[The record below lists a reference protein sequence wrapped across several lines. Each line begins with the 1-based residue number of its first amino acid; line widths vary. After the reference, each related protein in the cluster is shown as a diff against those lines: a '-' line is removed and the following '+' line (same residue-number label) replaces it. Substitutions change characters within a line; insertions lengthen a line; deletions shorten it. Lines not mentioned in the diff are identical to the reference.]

1 MNSIIHSIRF
11 KLIVFSILIEII
23 MLSLLIFNATRL
35 ISNHLTDE
43 TYKQIEIIK
52 SNFQASMLP
61 LLVERD
67 YASLDAL
74 LTEYTNSKNIVYIF
88 ISNNNKILAS
98 SNWKNHD
105 EIPIQ
110 DKNIEISKNIFN
122 GHVDIKYAEQSFGI
136 VYFGLDINFLQS
148 AREELFSQ
156 SLIIALAEIILTII
170 LSLSIGY
177 YLTKHLITLTE
188 AAKKIGSNNLDITI
202 DIKSNDELG
211 LLARAFNTMIEKIK
225 EQFLTIHNHNEL
237 KKAIFNNMSHAI
249 VATNKDGIITMI
261 NNQAEV
267 LLGYKADEIVGK
279 STPEIFFDK
288 EEMEEKAKLFSDEL
302 NEYVGAN
309 FNLFVIKT
317 LKGLPNQNNWK
328 LISKDGNKLIGNLNV
343 TSLKDED
350 LNITGFV
357 GVIEDITEKYNL
369 EVALKEETHRLKSI
383 LECAGDCIHIL
394 DKKGNLVLYSS
405 SFIESL
411 GYTQEEAKN
420 LNVRDWDKN
429 FNPEELLNELL
440 ISHKTFEAIHTKKD
454 GTDFFVEIKTNG
466 ITLDAEE
473 YLYAA
478 SRDITERI
486 TAQNQLRK
494 KDSII
499 EQQTKLV
506 SMGEM
511 IGNIAHQWRQP
522 LSIITANASSLKV
535 KSEFGLNIE
544 QEELKEVCDSIVTQ
558 AQYLSNTIDDFRNF
572 IKEDK
577 EYSNI
582 LISEILKKT
591 VSLASPSLKNNFIT
605 LILDIK
611 DDLEIFGN
619 KNELE
624 QALINILNN
633 SKDALIEH
641 QKDKDKYIFINTKK
655 ISENSIQLEILD
667 NACGIPENIIN
678 RVFEPYFTTKHQ
690 SVGTGIG
697 LSMAYK
703 IIKERHEQNIEV
715 SNKTFIYENK
725 EYKGACFILTF
736 QNGSLL
742 A

>member
-1 MNSIIHSIRF
+1 M
-11 KLIVFSILIEII
+11 LI
-23 MLSLLIFNATRL
+23 
-35 ISNHLTDE
+35 
-43 TYKQIEIIK
+43 
-52 SNFQASMLP
+52 
-61 LLVERD
+61 ERD

-74 LTEYTNSKNIVYIF
+74 LLEYTNSKNIVYIF
-88 ISNNNKILAS
+88 ILNNQKILSS
-98 SNWKNHD
+98 SNWMSEK

-110 DKNIEISKNIFN
+110 DKNIETSKKIFN
-122 GHVDIKYAEQSFGI
+122 SKIDIKYSGQIYGT
-136 VYFGLDINFLQS
+136 VYFGLNTEFLEKAQ
-148 AREELFSQ
+148 EELFSQ
-156 SLIIALAEIILTII
+156 SLIIALIEIFLTII

-188 AAKKIGSNNLDITI
+188 AARKIASNNLDIKI

-211 LLARAFNTMIEKIK
+211 ILARAFNTMIEKIK
-225 EQFLTIHNHNEL
+225 EQFLTIHNQNEL
-237 KKAIFNNMSHAI
+237 KKAIFHNMSHAI
-249 VATNKDGIITMI
+249 IATDENGIITMI
-261 NNQAEV
+261 NKKTEL
-267 LLGYKADEIVGK
+267 LLGYKDEEIVK
-279 STPEIFFDK
+279 KFTPVIFFDK
-288 EEMEEKAKLFSDEL
+288 EDMKEKAEIFSSEL
-302 NEYVGAN
+302 NEKIEPN

-317 LKGLPNQNNWK
+317 LKGLTNQNSWK
-328 LISKDGNKLIGNLNV
+328 LISKDGKKLIVN
-343 TSLKDED
+343 
-350 LNITGFV
+350 LNITSLENEDKKNYGFI
-357 GVIEDITEKYNL
+357 GVIEDITEKYDL

-394 DKKGNLVLYSS
+394 DKEGNLVLYST

-411 GYTQEEAKN
+411 GYTQDEAKY
-420 LNVRDWDKN
+420 LNVQDWDKN
-429 FNPEELLNELL
+429 FNVKESLNNLL
-440 ISHKTFEAIHTKKD
+440 ISHSTFEAIHTKKD

-466 ITLDAEE
+466 ITLDGQE

-478 SRDITERI
+478 SRDITERKL
-486 TAQNQLRK
+486 TQNQLIRK
-494 KDSII
+494 DTII

-522 LSIITANASSLKV
+522 LSIITTNASSLKV
-535 KSEFGLNIE
+535 KSEFGLTIE
-544 QEELKEVCDSIVTQ
+544 QEELKNVCDSIVTQ

-591 VSLASPSLKNNFIT
+591 ISLISPSLKNNFIN

-624 QALINILNN
+624 QALINIINN
-633 SKDALIEH
+633 SKDALLEN
-641 QKDKDKYIFINTKK
+641 QNDEQRYVFIYTKK
-655 ISENSIQLEILD
+655 LSQDELQLEILD
-667 NACGIPENIIN
+667 NAGGIAQNIIN

-715 SNKTFIYENK
+715 SNKDFIFENK
-725 EYKGACFILTF
+725 EFRGASFIILF
-736 QNGSLL
+736 SKKI
-742 A
+742 

>member
-1 MNSIIHSIRF
+1 MNSIIHSLRF

-23 MLSLLIFNATRL
+23 MLSLLIFNANRL
-35 ISNHLTDE
+35 ISSNLTSE

-52 SNFQASMLP
+52 SNFQASILP
-61 LLVERD
+61 LLIERD

-74 LTEYTNSKNIVYIF
+74 LLEYTNSKNIVYIF
-88 ISNNNKILAS
+88 ILNNQKILSS
-98 SNWKNHD
+98 SNWANTN
-105 EIPIQ
+105 EMPSQ
-110 DKNIEISKNIFN
+110 DKNIETSKRIFN
-122 GHVDIKYAEQSFGI
+122 SKIDIKYSEQIYGT
-136 VYFGLDINFLQS
+136 VYFGLNTEFLEKAQK
-148 AREELFSQ
+148 ELFSQ
-156 SLIIALAEIILTII
+156 SLIIALIEILLTII

-188 AAKKIGSNNLDITI
+188 AARKIASNNLDIKI

-225 EQFLTIHNHNEL
+225 EQFLTIHNQNEL
-237 KKAIFNNMSHAI
+237 KKAIFHNMSHAI
-249 VATNKDGIITMI
+249 IATNENGIITMI
-261 NNQAEV
+261 NKKAEN
-267 LLGYKADEIVGK
+267 LLGYEEQELIGK
-279 STPEIFFDK
+279 NSPEIFFEK
-288 EEMEEKAKLFSDEL
+288 EDMKEKAEIFSKEL
-302 NEYVGAN
+302 NEIIKPD

-317 LKGLPNQNNWK
+317 LKGLPNQNSWK
-328 LISKDGNKLIGNLNV
+328 LISKDGKKLIVNLNV
-343 TSLKDED
+343 TSLIDENE
-350 LNITGFV
+350 NIYGFI
-357 GVIEDITEKYNL
+357 GVIEDITEKYDL

-394 DKKGNLVLYSS
+394 DKEGNLILYST

-411 GYTQEEAKN
+411 GYTQEEAKK
-420 LNVRDWDKN
+420 LNVQNWDKN
-429 FNPEELLNELL
+429 FNVKESLNNLL
-440 ISHKTFEAIHTKKD
+440 ISHSTFEAIHTKKD
-454 GTDFFVEIKTNG
+454 GTNFFVEIKTNG
-466 ITLDAEE
+466 ITLDGQE

-478 SRDITERI
+478 SRDITERKL
-486 TAQNQLRK
+486 TQNQLIK
-494 KDSII
+494 KDTII

-522 LSIITANASSLKV
+522 LSIITTNASSLKV
-535 KSEFGLNIE
+535 KSEFGLNIDH
-544 QEELKEVCDSIVTQ
+544 EELKNVCDSIVTQ

-591 VSLASPSLKNNFIT
+591 ISLVGPSLKNNFIN

-624 QALINILNN
+624 QALINIINN
-633 SKDALIEH
+633 SKDALLEN
-641 QKDKDKYIFINTKK
+641 QNDAQRYVFINTKK
-655 ISENSIQLEILD
+655 LSQDELQLEILD
-667 NACGIPENIIN
+667 NAGGIVQNIIN

-715 SNKTFIYENK
+715 SNKDFIFENK
-725 EYKGACFILTF
+725 EFRGASFLISF
-736 QNGSLL
+736 SKKI
-742 A
+742 

>member
-1 MNSIIHSIRF
+1 MNSIIHSLRF

-23 MLSLLIFNATRL
+23 MLSLLIFNANRL
-35 ISNHLTDE
+35 ISSNLTSE

-52 SNFQASMLP
+52 SNFQASILP
-61 LLVERD
+61 LLIERD

-74 LTEYTNSKNIVYIF
+74 LLEYTNSKNIVYIF
-88 ISNNNKILAS
+88 ILNNQKILSS
-98 SNWKNHD
+98 SNWANTN
-105 EIPIQ
+105 EMPSQ
-110 DKNIEISKNIFN
+110 DKNIETSKRIFN
-122 GHVDIKYAEQSFGI
+122 SKIDIKYSEQIYGT
-136 VYFGLDINFLQS
+136 VYFGLNTEFLEKAQ
-148 AREELFSQ
+148 EELFSQ
-156 SLIIALAEIILTII
+156 SLIIALIEILLTII

-188 AAKKIGSNNLDITI
+188 AARKIASNNLDIKI

-225 EQFLTIHNHNEL
+225 EQFLTIRNQNEL
-237 KKAIFNNMSHAI
+237 KKAIFHNMSHAI
-249 VATNKDGIITMI
+249 IATNENGIITMI
-261 NNQAEV
+261 NKKAEN
-267 LLGYKADEIVGK
+267 LLGYEEQELIGK
-279 STPEIFFDK
+279 NSPEIFFEK
-288 EEMEEKAKLFSDEL
+288 EDMKEKAEIFSKEL
-302 NEYVGAN
+302 NEIIKPD

-317 LKGLPNQNNWK
+317 LKGLPNQNSWK
-328 LISKDGNKLIGNLNV
+328 LISKDGKKLIVNLNV
-343 TSLKDED
+343 TSLIDENE
-350 LNITGFV
+350 NIYGFI
-357 GVIEDITEKYNL
+357 GVIEDITEKYDL

-394 DKKGNLVLYSS
+394 DKEGNLILYST

-411 GYTQEEAKN
+411 GYTQEEAKK
-420 LNVRDWDKN
+420 LNVQNWDKN
-429 FNPEELLNELL
+429 FNVKESLNNLL
-440 ISHKTFEAIHTKKD
+440 ISHSTFEAIHTKKD
-454 GTDFFVEIKTNG
+454 GTNFFVEIKTNG
-466 ITLDAEE
+466 ITLDGQE

-478 SRDITERI
+478 SRDITERKL
-486 TAQNQLRK
+486 TQNQLIK
-494 KDSII
+494 KDTII

-522 LSIITANASSLKV
+522 LSIITTNASSLKV
-535 KSEFGLNIE
+535 KSEFGLNIDH
-544 QEELKEVCDSIVTQ
+544 EELKNVCDSIVTQ

-591 VSLASPSLKNNFIT
+591 ISLVGPSLKNNFIN

-624 QALINILNN
+624 QALINIINN
-633 SKDALIEH
+633 SKDALLEN
-641 QKDKDKYIFINTKK
+641 QNDAQRYVFINTKK
-655 ISENSIQLEILD
+655 LSQDELQLEILD
-667 NACGIPENIIN
+667 NAGGIAQNIIN

-715 SNKTFIYENK
+715 SNKDFIFENK
-725 EYKGACFILTF
+725 EFRGASFLISF
-736 QNGSLL
+736 SKKI
-742 A
+742 

>member
-1 MNSIIHSIRF
+1 MNSIIHSLRF

-23 MLSLLIFNATRL
+23 MLSLLIFNANRL
-35 ISNHLTDE
+35 ISSNLTSE

-52 SNFQASMLP
+52 SNFQASILP
-61 LLVERD
+61 LLIERD

-74 LTEYTNSKNIVYIF
+74 LLEYTNSKNIVYIF
-88 ISNNNKILAS
+88 ILNNQKILSS
-98 SNWKNHD
+98 SNWANTN
-105 EIPIQ
+105 EMPSQ
-110 DKNIEISKNIFN
+110 DKNIETSKRIFN
-122 GHVDIKYAEQSFGI
+122 SKIDIKYSEQIYGT
-136 VYFGLDINFLQS
+136 VYFGLNTEFLEKAQ
-148 AREELFSQ
+148 EELFSQ
-156 SLIIALAEIILTII
+156 SLIIALIEILLTII

-188 AAKKIGSNNLDITI
+188 AARKIASNNLDIKI

-225 EQFLTIHNHNEL
+225 EQFLTIHNQNEL
-237 KKAIFNNMSHAI
+237 KKAIFHNMSHAI
-249 VATNKDGIITMI
+249 IATNENGIITMI
-261 NNQAEV
+261 NKKAEN
-267 LLGYKADEIVGK
+267 LLGYEEQELIGK
-279 STPEIFFDK
+279 NSPEIFFEK
-288 EEMEEKAKLFSDEL
+288 EDMKEKAEIFSKEL
-302 NEYVGAN
+302 NEIIKPD

-317 LKGLPNQNNWK
+317 LKGLPNQNSWK
-328 LISKDGNKLIGNLNV
+328 LISKDGKKLIVNLNV
-343 TSLKDED
+343 TSLIDENE
-350 LNITGFV
+350 NIYGFI
-357 GVIEDITEKYNL
+357 GVIEDITEKYDL

-383 LECAGDCIHIL
+383 LECAGVCIHIL
-394 DKKGNLVLYSS
+394 DKEGNLILYST

-411 GYTQEEAKN
+411 GYTQEEAKK
-420 LNVRDWDKN
+420 LNVQNWDKN
-429 FNPEELLNELL
+429 FNVKESLNNLL
-440 ISHKTFEAIHTKKD
+440 ISHSTFEAIHTKKD
-454 GTDFFVEIKTNG
+454 GTNFFVEIKTNG
-466 ITLDAEE
+466 ITLDGQE

-478 SRDITERI
+478 SRDITERKL
-486 TAQNQLRK
+486 TQNQLIK
-494 KDSII
+494 KDTII

-522 LSIITANASSLKV
+522 LSIITTNASSLKV
-535 KSEFGLNIE
+535 KSEFGLNIDH
-544 QEELKEVCDSIVTQ
+544 EELKNVCDSIVTQ

-591 VSLASPSLKNNFIT
+591 ISLVGPSLKNNFIN

-624 QALINILNN
+624 QALINIINN
-633 SKDALIEH
+633 SKDALLEN
-641 QKDKDKYIFINTKK
+641 QNDAQRYVFINTKK
-655 ISENSIQLEILD
+655 LSQDELQLEILD
-667 NACGIPENIIN
+667 NAGGIAQNIIN

-715 SNKTFIYENK
+715 SNKDFIFENK
-725 EYKGACFILTF
+725 EFRGASFLISF
-736 QNGSLL
+736 SKKI
-742 A
+742 

>member
-1 MNSIIHSIRF
+1 MNSILNSIRF

-35 ISNHLTDE
+35 ISNHLTNE
-43 TYKQIEIIK
+43 TYKQIEIMK
-52 SNFQASMLP
+52 SNFKASMLP
-61 LLVERD
+61 LLIERD

-74 LTEYTNSKNIVYIF
+74 LLEYTNSKDVVYMF
-88 ISNNNKILAS
+88 ISNNNKIIAN
-98 SNWKNHD
+98 SNWKNQD

-122 GHVDIKYAEQSFGI
+122 GNVEIKYAEQSFGI
-136 VYFGLDINFLQS
+136 VYFGLDINFLQK

-156 SLIIALAEIILTII
+156 SLIIALVEIILTII

-188 AAKKIGSNNLDITI
+188 AAKKIGSNNLDINI
-202 DIKSNDELG
+202 NIKSNDELG

-225 EQFLTIHNHNEL
+225 EQFLTIHNQNEL
-237 KKAIFNNMSHAI
+237 KKAIFHSMSHSI
-249 VATNKDGIITMI
+249 IATDKNGIITMI
-261 NNQAEV
+261 NNQAEQ

-279 STPEIFFDK
+279 CTPEIFFDK
-288 EEMEEKAKLFSDEL
+288 NDMEEKAKSFSDEL
-302 NEYVGAN
+302 NEYVEAN
-309 FNLFVIKT
+309 FNLFTIKT
-317 LKGLPNQNNWK
+317 LRGLSNQNNWK
-328 LISKDGNKLIGNLNV
+328 LSSKDGKKLVVNLNV
-343 TSLKDED
+343 TSLKDEES
-350 LNITGFV
+350 NINGFV

-394 DKKGNLVLYSS
+394 DKKGNLALYST

-411 GYTQEEAKN
+411 GYTHEEAKT
-420 LNVRDWDKN
+420 LNVQDWDKN
-429 FNPEELLNELL
+429 FDIDSTLHKLL
-440 ISHKTFEAIHTKKD
+440 ISHSTFEAIHTKKD

-466 ITLDAEE
+466 IILDGED

-486 TAQNQLRK
+486 TTQNQLKR

-535 KSEFGLNIE
+535 KSDFGLNIE
-544 QEELKEVCDSIVTQ
+544 KEELREVCDSIVIQ

-577 EYSNI
+577 EYSSI

-591 VSLASPSLKNNFIT
+591 ISLITPSLKNNFID
-605 LILDIK
+605 LILDMK

-633 SKDALIEH
+633 AKDALIEH
-641 QKDKDKYIFINTKK
+641 QKDKDKYIFINTEK
-655 ISENSIQLEILD
+655 ISATSIQIEILD
-667 NACGIPENIIN
+667 NAGGIPENIID
-678 RVFEPYFTTKHQ
+678 RIFEPYFTTKHQ

-697 LSMAYK
+697 LSMVYK
-703 IIKERHEQNIEV
+703 IIKDRHEQNIEV
-715 SNKTFIYENK
+715 SNKSFIFENK
-725 EYKGACFILTF
+725 HYKGACFILTF
-736 QNGSLL
+736 QNKNLL
-742 A
+742 V

>member
-1 MNSIIHSIRF
+1 MNNIIYSLRF

-23 MLSLLIFNATRL
+23 MLSVLIFNANRL
-35 ISNHLTDE
+35 ISYHLTSE
-43 TYKQIEIIK
+43 TYKQVEIIK
-52 SNFQASMLP
+52 SNFQASILP
-61 LLVERD
+61 LLIERD

-74 LTEYTNSKNIVYIF
+74 LLEYTNSKNIVYIF
-88 ISNNNKILAS
+88 ILNNKKILS
-98 SNWKNHD
+98 NSNWTNEN
-105 EIPIQ
+105 EIPIE
-110 DKNIEISKNIFN
+110 DKNIETSKKIFN
-122 GHVDIKYAEQSFGI
+122 SQIDIKYAGQIFGT
-136 VYFGLDINFLQS
+136 VYFGLNTEFLEKAQ
-148 AREELFSQ
+148 EELFSQ
-156 SLIIALAEIILTII
+156 SLIIALIEILLTII

-188 AAKKIGSNNLDITI
+188 AARKIALNNLDIKI

-225 EQFLTIHNHNEL
+225 EQFLTIRNQNEL
-237 KKAIFNNMSHAI
+237 KKAIFHNMSHAI
-249 VATNKDGIITMI
+249 IATNEIGIITMI
-261 NNQAEV
+261 NKKAEH
-267 LLGYKADEIVGK
+267 LLGYNEQELIGK
-279 STPEIFFDK
+279 TTPEIFFEK
-288 EEMEEKAKLFSDEL
+288 EDMKEKAKIFSKEL
-302 NEYVGAN
+302 NEIIKPN
-309 FNLFVIKT
+309 FNLFIIKT
-317 LKGLPNQNNWK
+317 LKGLPNQNSWK
-328 LISKDGNKLIGNLNV
+328 LISKDGKKLIVNLNV
-343 TSLKDED
+343 TSLIDENE
-350 LNITGFV
+350 NIYGFI
-357 GVIEDITEKYNL
+357 GVIEDITEKYDL

-394 DKKGNLVLYSS
+394 DKEGNLVLYSS

-411 GYTQEEAKN
+411 GYTQDEAKY
-420 LNVRDWDKN
+420 LNVQDWDKN
-429 FNPEELLNELL
+429 FNIKESLSNLL
-440 ISHKTFEAIHTKKD
+440 ISHSTFEAIHTKKD
-454 GTDFFVEIKTNG
+454 GTNFFVEIKTNG
-466 ITLDAEE
+466 ITLDGQE

-478 SRDITERI
+478 SRDITERKL
-486 TAQNQLRK
+486 TQNQLLK
-494 KDSII
+494 KDTII

-522 LSIITANASSLKV
+522 LSIITTNASSLKV
-535 KSEFGLNIE
+535 KSEFGLDIDH
-544 QEELKEVCDSIVTQ
+544 EELKNVCDSIVTQ

-591 VSLASPSLKNNFIT
+591 ISLVGSSLKNNFIN

-624 QALINILNN
+624 QALINIINN
-633 SKDALIEH
+633 SKDALVENQNDGH
-641 QKDKDKYIFINTKK
+641 RYVFIYTKK
-655 ISENSIQLEILD
+655 LSQDELQLEILD
-667 NACGIPENIIN
+667 NAGGIAQNIIN

-715 SNKTFIYENK
+715 SNKEFIFENK
-725 EYKGACFILTF
+725 DFKGASFIILF
-736 QNGSLL
+736 SKKI
-742 A
+742 

>member
-1 MNSIIHSIRF
+1 MNSIIHSLRF

-23 MLSLLIFNATRL
+23 MLSLLIFNANRL
-35 ISNHLTDE
+35 ISSNLTSE

-52 SNFQASMLP
+52 SNFQASILP
-61 LLVERD
+61 LLIERD

-74 LTEYTNSKNIVYIF
+74 LLEYTNSKNIVYIF
-88 ISNNNKILAS
+88 ILNNQKILSS
-98 SNWKNHD
+98 SNWANTN
-105 EIPIQ
+105 EMPSQ
-110 DKNIEISKNIFN
+110 DKNIETSKRIFN
-122 GHVDIKYAEQSFGI
+122 SKIDIKYSEQIYGT
-136 VYFGLDINFLQS
+136 VYFGLNTEFLEKAQ
-148 AREELFSQ
+148 EELFSQ
-156 SLIIALAEIILTII
+156 SLIIALIEILLTII

-188 AAKKIGSNNLDITI
+188 AARKIASNNLDIKI

-225 EQFLTIHNHNEL
+225 EQFLTIHNQNEL
-237 KKAIFNNMSHAI
+237 KKAIFHNMSHAI
-249 VATNKDGIITMI
+249 IATNENGIITMI
-261 NNQAEV
+261 NKKAEN
-267 LLGYKADEIVGK
+267 LLGYEEQELIGK
-279 STPEIFFDK
+279 NSPEIFFEK
-288 EEMEEKAKLFSDEL
+288 EDMKEKAEIFSKEL
-302 NEYVGAN
+302 NEIIKPD

-317 LKGLPNQNNWK
+317 LKGLPNQNSWK
-328 LISKDGNKLIGNLNV
+328 LISKDGKKLIVNLNV
-343 TSLKDED
+343 TSLIDENE
-350 LNITGFV
+350 NIYGFI
-357 GVIEDITEKYNL
+357 GVIEDITEKYDL

-394 DKKGNLVLYSS
+394 DKEGNLILYST

-411 GYTQEEAKN
+411 GYTQEEAKK
-420 LNVRDWDKN
+420 LNVQNWDKN
-429 FNPEELLNELL
+429 FNVKESLNNLL
-440 ISHKTFEAIHTKKD
+440 ISHSTFEAIHTKKD
-454 GTDFFVEIKTNG
+454 GTNFFVEIKTNG
-466 ITLDAEE
+466 ITLDGQE

-478 SRDITERI
+478 SRDITERKL
-486 TAQNQLRK
+486 TQNQLIK
-494 KDSII
+494 KDTII

-522 LSIITANASSLKV
+522 LSIITTNASSLKV
-535 KSEFGLNIE
+535 KSEFGLNIDH
-544 QEELKEVCDSIVTQ
+544 EELKNVCDSIVTQ

-591 VSLASPSLKNNFIT
+591 ISLVGPSLKNNFIN

-624 QALINILNN
+624 QALINIINN
-633 SKDALIEH
+633 SKDALLEN
-641 QKDKDKYIFINTKK
+641 QNDAQRYVFINTKK
-655 ISENSIQLEILD
+655 LSQDELQLEILD
-667 NACGIPENIIN
+667 NAGGIAQNIIN

-715 SNKTFIYENK
+715 SNKDFIFENK
-725 EYKGACFILTF
+725 EFRGASFLISF
-736 QNGSLL
+736 SKKI
-742 A
+742 

>member
-1 MNSIIHSIRF
+1 MSNFIHSLRF

-23 MLSLLIFNATRL
+23 MLSLLIFNANRL
-35 ISNHLTDE
+35 ISSNLTSE

-52 SNFQASMLP
+52 SNFQASILP
-61 LLVERD
+61 LLIERD

-74 LTEYTNSKNIVYIF
+74 LLEYTNSKNIVYIF
-88 ISNNNKILAS
+88 ILNNQKILSS
-98 SNWKNHD
+98 SNWMSEK

-110 DKNIEISKNIFN
+110 DKNIETSKKIFN
-122 GHVDIKYAEQSFGI
+122 SKIDIKYSGQIYGT
-136 VYFGLDINFLQS
+136 VYFGLNTEFLEKAQ
-148 AREELFSQ
+148 EELFSQ
-156 SLIIALAEIILTII
+156 SLIIALIEILLTII

-188 AAKKIGSNNLDITI
+188 AARKIASNNLDITI

-225 EQFLTIHNHNEL
+225 EQFLTIHNQNEL
-237 KKAIFNNMSHAI
+237 KKAIFHNMSHAI
-249 VATNKDGIITMI
+249 IATDENGIITMI
-261 NNQAEV
+261 NKKTEL
-267 LLGYKADEIVGK
+267 LLGYKDEEIVK
-279 STPEIFFDK
+279 KFTPVIFFDK
-288 EEMEEKAKLFSDEL
+288 EDMKEKAEIFSSEL
-302 NEYVGAN
+302 NEKIEPN

-317 LKGLPNQNNWK
+317 LKGLTNQNSWK
-328 LISKDGNKLIGNLNV
+328 LISKDGKKLIVN
-343 TSLKDED
+343 
-350 LNITGFV
+350 LNITSLENEDKKIYGFI

-394 DKKGNLVLYSS
+394 DKEGNLVLCST

-411 GYTQEEAKN
+411 GYTQDEAKY
-420 LNVRDWDKN
+420 LNVQNWDKN
-429 FNPEELLNELL
+429 FNVKESLNNLL
-440 ISHKTFEAIHTKKD
+440 ISHSTFEAIHTKKD

-466 ITLDAEE
+466 ITLDGQE

-478 SRDITERI
+478 SRDITERKL
-486 TAQNQLRK
+486 TQNQLIRK
-494 KDSII
+494 DTII

-522 LSIITANASSLKV
+522 LSIITTNASSLKV
-535 KSEFGLNIE
+535 KSEFGLTIE
-544 QEELKEVCDSIVTQ
+544 QEELKNVCDSIVTQ

-591 VSLASPSLKNNFIT
+591 ISLISPSLKNNFIN

-624 QALINILNN
+624 QALINIINN
-633 SKDALIEH
+633 SKDALLEN
-641 QKDKDKYIFINTKK
+641 QNDEQRYVFIYTKK
-655 ISENSIQLEILD
+655 LSQDELQLEILD
-667 NACGIPENIIN
+667 NAGGIAQNIIN

-715 SNKTFIYENK
+715 SNKDFIFENK
-725 EYKGACFILTF
+725 EFRGASFIILF
-736 QNGSLL
+736 SKKI
-742 A
+742 